1 MQSLEEL
8 QAALATYKTQTDQ
21 VQSLL
26 DLDPSNEAY
35 LTLKSDLQAAI
46 KLTHDLIRTQED
58 AAAAAAAAAITSA
71 TATATA
77 TAATAQT
84 TAARATPAA
93 AAVMEMQLRKGGEA
107 GWVPAVG
114 ERVDAP
120 WGTGEKRFP
129 AVVVAVEKGGE
140 IVTLKYYGYAETEVK
155 PTSDVRLLTP
165 PGGSATLPPGVAT
178 VGWKGE
184 AVWVGDGQWYEA
196 QVLGLV
202 EHGYRIKFVKYGNE
216 GEVPLEFLREKSS
229 SSSGAYAG
237 GGEAGNEGVPKRGR
251 EAKEV
256 KEFVIPDALRLLPTD
271 SEEEKARKRRKV
283 KHLKGLWKQ
292 RTRGGGGGE
301 DEVEETRSWQ
311 AYLAKSKRPKLGMGA
326 LKKGSIFKS
335 PEAVDGKVGVMG
347 SGAGMTD
354 FAKRAFKPGKG
365 GGAGGGSNR

>member
-1 MQSLEEL
+1 MFTCVLLILLFFTAHLLPHSLTFFALPL
-8 QAALATYKTQTDQ
+8 Q
-21 VQSLL
+21 
-26 DLDPSNEAY
+26 
-35 LTLKSDLQAAI
+35 
-46 KLTHDLIRTQED
+46 
-58 AAAAAAAAAITSA
+58 
-71 TATATA
+71 
-77 TAATAQT
+77 
-84 TAARATPAA
+84 
-93 AAVMEMQLRKGGEA
+93 
-107 GWVPAVG
+107 
-114 ERVDAP
+114 
-120 WGTGEKRFP
+120 
-129 AVVVAVEKGGE
+129 
-140 IVTLKYYGYAETEVK
+140 VK